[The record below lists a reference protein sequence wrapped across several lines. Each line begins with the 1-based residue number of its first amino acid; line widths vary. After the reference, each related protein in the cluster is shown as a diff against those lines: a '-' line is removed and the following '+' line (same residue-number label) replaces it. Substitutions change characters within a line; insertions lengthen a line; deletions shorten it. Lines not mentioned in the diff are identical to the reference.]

1 MKISERF
8 DLEANQFT
16 LDFVDI
22 DTDGDTPLF
31 LDPSF
36 IGLKKNRWAES
47 ASRTIRSFFETFV
60 ELYRA
65 GQKESA
71 RSLLQNLHEP
81 NETCLG
87 LSKGRP
93 RGNAIGDR
101 DGDKLF
107 VSIAKSKAM
116 DTGIIEDLE
125 DFRLFVRGIDKD
137 KISDMT
143 TNIIRRHL
151 ISYTQ
156 EQAAIWE
163 IPLTEGVATGPY
175 WSSALRQWDTDHAA
189 MLVIEDRP
197 ILLTPKS
204 VVSYAKR
211 YSPGKYHSRFVVE
224 FIRNEHLRMGGALVQ
239 YRKNGDPFVTKK
251 DVISH
256 EAPLNKE
263 FLAAFTERH
272 PEVFADFKEWS
283 KQASQSMPNR
293 EFDDIDPFAVVT
305 YLKRRLREIPPGR
318 DHASDY
324 HRISMSVLELVFYPD
339 VVSPK
344 KERELNQGRKRV
356 DFTMENAASTGFF
369 SRLPLIHRIP
379 SSFIFIECKNY
390 STDVANPELDQL
402 AGRFDVN
409 KGQVGLLLCRT
420 IDDLPLLLQRCADA
434 FNAKRDVLIPLAD
447 DDLVRM
453 LDAYMDSA
461 NASYEALLVERFR
474 AIVDR

>member
-22 DTDGDTPLF
+22 NTDGDTRLF

-60 ELYRA
+60 DLYRA
-65 GQKESA
+65 GQTEDA
-71 RSLLQNLHEP
+71 RALLQNLHEP

-87 LSKGRP
+87 LSKGHP
-93 RGNAIGDR
+93 RGNAIGEG

-107 VSIAKSKAM
+107 VSIAQSRAM

-125 DFRLFVRGIDKD
+125 DFRLFVPGIDKD

-156 EQAAIWE
+156 EQAEIWG
-163 IPLTEGVATGPY
+163 IPLTDGVATGPY
-175 WSSALRQWDTDHAA
+175 WSSASRQWEFDYAA

-204 VVSYAKR
+204 IVSYAKR
-211 YSPGKYHSRFVVE
+211 YSAAKYHSKFVVE
-224 FIRNEHLRMGGALVQ
+224 FVRNEHLRIGGALVQ
-239 YRKNGDPFVTKK
+239 YRKNGAPFVTKK
-251 DVISH
+251 DIIRE
-256 EAPLNKE
+256 EAPLHKE
-263 FLAAFTERH
+263 FLATFTERH
-272 PEVFADFKEWS
+272 PEVFADFKEWF
-283 KQASQSMPNR
+283 SQMSSSIPNR
-293 EFDDIDPFAVVT
+293 ELDDIEPHAVVT
-305 YLKRRLREIPPGR
+305 YLKRRLREIQPGR
-318 DHASDY
+318 DHAADY
-324 HRISMSVLELVFYPD
+324 HRTSMSILELVFYPD

-344 KERELNQGRKRV
+344 KEREIHQGRKRV
-356 DFTMENAASTGFF
+356 DFTMENAAPTGFF
-369 SRLPLIHRIP
+369 NRLPTIHRIP
-379 SSFIFIECKNY
+379 SSYIFIECKNY
-390 STDVANPELDQL
+390 STDVANPEIDQL

-420 IDDLPLLLQRCADA
+420 VDDMPLLLQRCADA
-434 FNAKRDVLIPLAD
+434 FDARRDVLIPMTD
-447 DDLVRM
+447 EDLVRM
-453 LDAYMDSA
+453 LDAYLDSSEA
-461 NASYEALLVERFR
+461 PYEALLAERFR

>member
-22 DTDGDTPLF
+22 ETDGDTRLF

-60 ELYRA
+60 DLYRA
-65 GQKESA
+65 GQREDA
-71 RSLLQNLHEP
+71 RALLQNLHEP

-93 RGNAIGDR
+93 RGNAIGEG
-101 DGDKLF
+101 DGNKLF
-107 VSIAKSKAM
+107 ASIAQSRAM

-151 ISYTQ
+151 VSYTQ
-156 EQAAIWE
+156 EQAEIWG

-175 WSSALRQWDTDHAA
+175 WSSALRQWDADYTA

-204 VVSYAKR
+204 IVSYAKR
-211 YSPGKYHSRFVVE
+211 YSAAKYHSNFVVE
-224 FIRNEHLRMGGALVQ
+224 FLRNEHLRMGGALIQ
-239 YRKNGDPFVTKK
+239 HRKDGAPFVTKK
-251 DVISH
+251 DIVRE
-256 EAPLNKE
+256 EAPLDKV

-272 PEVFADFKEWS
+272 PEVFADFKVWF
-283 KQASQSMPNR
+283 SQTSSSIPNR
-293 EFDDIDPFAVVT
+293 ELDDIEPLAVVT
-305 YLKRRLREIPPGR
+305 YLKRRLREIQPGR
-318 DHASDY
+318 DHAADY
-324 HRISMSVLELVFYPD
+324 HRTSMSILELVFYPD

-344 KERELNQGRKRV
+344 KEREINQGRKRV

-369 SRLPLIHRIP
+369 SRLPAIHRIP

-390 STDVANPELDQL
+390 STDIANPELDQL

-409 KGQVGLLLCRT
+409 RGQVGLLLCRT
-420 IDDLPLLLQRCADA
+420 VDDMPLLLQRCADA
-434 FNAKRDVLIPLAD
+434 FDARRDLLMPMTD
-447 DDLVRM
+447 EDLVRM
-453 LDAYMDSA
+453 LDAYLDSSE
-461 NASYEALLVERFR
+461 ASYEALLVERFR